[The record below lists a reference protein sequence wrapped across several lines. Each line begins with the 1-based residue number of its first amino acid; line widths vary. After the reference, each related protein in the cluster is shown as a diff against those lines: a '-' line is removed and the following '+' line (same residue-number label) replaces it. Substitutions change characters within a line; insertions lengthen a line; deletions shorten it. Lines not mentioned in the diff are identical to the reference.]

1 MSRMSRPQPSPSPTP
16 PPSRPAPATSGTP
29 AGGGPRPVDGGPRGG
44 GPAAGEA
51 GPRGGA
57 AAAGDA
63 GSRGGGPAAGDAS
76 HPSATIAPVPG
87 APVGGSVGGS
97 LGGSAGGSVGG
108 SADRSV
114 GWWGRLP
121 LRTQLSLL
129 FAVVLALGLVLTG
142 AAALTMLRQSLV
154 AQLDDQLDR
163 ASRDL
168 VATLGSLPRGGAE
181 ADLPSDYQAV
191 FATPEGDVAQ
201 RWASHTSTSG
211 VADIPSMTVE
221 EVVDRE
227 GRAFT
232 VGSVDE
238 GPRWR
243 VLARPLVEAG
253 TQRVVGSVAVALP
266 TTPAEATLARMRW
279 VLVTIGVVVVG
290 LGALAGSFGVRRA
303 LRPLRQI
310 EDTAAA
316 IAAGD
321 LTRRVPDA
329 PTTTEVGRL
338 AAALNGMLAQ
348 IEAAFGARTASE
360 QRMRRFVSDA
370 SHELRTPLATIRGY
384 GELYRMG
391 GVPPEEVPATV
402 RRMEEAADRMGRL
415 VQDLLDLARLDEGR
429 SVRRE
434 EVDLAVVVHDAAAD
448 LRALDPGRPV
458 RVEPLVAGGSTSG
471 ALVTGDEDR
480 LRQVLANLVGN
491 AVQHT
496 PAGTPVELAVGR
508 AGADVVVEVRDHGPG
523 IDPEHAARVFERFYR
538 ADAARGRESG
548 GAGLG
553 MAIVAAIVAAHGGA
567 VGIDRTPGG
576 GATVRV
582 TLPAAARPAAA

>member
-1 MSRMSRPQPSPSPTP
+1 MTSAPGGREDPARTAEAEAATPAAEPPTAASRPT
-16 PPSRPAPATSGTP
+16 RAW
-29 AGGGPRPVDGGPRGG
+29 R
-44 GPAAGEA
+44 
-51 GPRGGA
+51 
-57 AAAGDA
+57 
-63 GSRGGGPAAGDAS
+63 
-76 HPSATIAPVPG
+76 
-87 APVGGSVGGS
+87 
-97 LGGSAGGSVGG
+97 
-108 SADRSV
+108 
-114 GWWGRLP
+114 RLP

-129 FAVVLALGLVLTG
+129 FALVLVVGLVLTG
-142 AAALTMLRQSLV
+142 ATALAMLRQSLV

-168 VATLGSLPRGGAE
+168 VAITGALPRSTSE

-191 FATPEGDVAQ
+191 FVTPEGEVWQ
-201 RWASHTSTSG
+201 RWASRTGTDA
-211 VADIPSMTVE
+211 VADIPALSTA
-221 EVVDRE
+221 EVVAQE

-232 VGSVDE
+232 VGSVDA

-243 VLARPLVEAG
+243 VLARPIVESG
-253 TQRVVGSVAVALP
+253 SGRVLGSVAVALP
-266 TTPAEATLARMRW
+266 TTAADATLARMRW
-279 VLVTIGVVVVG
+279 VLVALGVGVVG
-290 LGALAGSFGVRRA
+290 LGALAGSVGVRRA

-321 LTRRVPDA
+321 LSRRVPDA

-391 GVPPEEVPATV
+391 AVPPDAVPDTV
-402 RRMEEAADRMGRL
+402 RRMEDAATRMGRL

-429 SVRRE
+429 TLRRE
-434 EVDLAVVVHDAAAD
+434 PVDLAVAVHDAAAD
-448 LRALDPGRPV
+448 LRALDPARPV
-458 RVEPLVAGGSTSG
+458 RVEPLAPGASTQG
-471 ALVTGDEDR
+471 AVVLGDEDR

-491 AVQHT
+491 AARHT
-496 PAGTPVELAVGR
+496 PAGTAVELVVGR
-508 AGADVVVEVRDHGPG
+508 AGSSVVLEVRDHGPG

-538 ADAARGRESG
+538 VDVARGRESG

-553 MAIVAAIVAAHGGA
+553 MAIVAAIVAAHDGTVA
-567 VGIDRTPGG
+567 IDRTPGG
-576 GATVRV
+576 GTTVRV
-582 TLPAAARPAAA
+582 LLPALG